1 MSASRLTAPM
11 LACAIAFFALSAVV
25 LGWPWIAAADSAVNA
40 SFGAWRVELLLSL
53 FLWLTALGAS
63 PAIVAVCLMATA
75 LLRIARL
82 PRCIAPLWIAWLG
95 GEATAWSMKFLVAR
109 LRPDFLDV
117 ASAVSPSFPSAHSMS
132 AMVVYGFL
140 AFLVARHGPPG
151 RLSLL
156 VPAALALL
164 ILAVGFSRM
173 FLSLHYASDVLG
185 GFLVGGFWL
194 LWAIAR
200 SSPRRGGLL

>member
-1 MSASRLTAPM
+1 DRPRPADHRGRAMAVGQLTGRLRAVDRRALHQVRQRLESLAMSEPRLKGPM
-11 LACAIAFFALSAVV
+11 LACAIAFFAWSAAV

-95 GEATAWSMKFLVAR
+95 GEATSWSM
-109 LRPDFLDV
+109 
-117 ASAVSPSFPSAHSMS
+117 
-132 AMVVYGFL
+132 
-140 AFLVARHGPPG
+140 
-151 RLSLL
+151 
-156 VPAALALL
+156 
-164 ILAVGFSRM
+164 
-173 FLSLHYASDVLG
+173 
-185 GFLVGGFWL
+185 
-194 LWAIAR
+194 
-200 SSPRRGGLL
+200 